1 MSRFFS
7 KNNHLKKNP
16 PAHGSLGRGIF
27 SGVLVSLL
35 VSIVLQLMP
44 LSSSA
49 AENGAPFTVK
59 DLAKIQERLGNSEES
74 LSSLSELYHGTVNN
88 IVNAY
93 MDGYTRQN
101 FAADPTGAANKAIK
115 AVTTPPEN
123 EKDCE
128 ATGPKMNLSTY
139 CLFLRID
146 DLYKVYFRALKAKQS
161 TVLAEIAAI
170 QKGENYQD
178 ATANDYRA
186 RQEWINKELDSSR
199 AALDATLRA
208 YSEVLI
214 QYPMHLEYQKTLKLL
229 IKYYDHLVDVRK
241 KIDTYPARFQDVTT
255 ANCT

>member
-7 KNNHLKKNP
+7 RNIHLKKKLP
-16 PAHGSLGRGIF
+16 PSGSLGRGIF

-49 AENGAPFTVK
+49 AESNAPFTVK
-59 DLAKIQERLGNSEES
+59 DLTKIQERLGNSEES
-74 LSSLSELYHGTVNN
+74 LSNLSELYHGTVNN

-101 FAADPTGAANKAIK
+101 PAATANKPI
-115 AVTTPPEN
+115 TTPPKN
-123 EKDCE
+123 DKDCE
-128 ATGPKMNLSTY
+128 ITGPKMNLSTY

-146 DLYKVYFRALKAKQS
+146 DLYKVYFHVLKVKQS
-161 TVLAEIAAI
+161 TVIAEITAI
-170 QKGENYQD
+170 QKGKNYQD

-186 RQEWINKELDSSR
+186 RQEWISKELDSSR

>member
-7 KNNHLKKNP
+7 NNNHLKKNP
-16 PAHGSLGRGIF
+16 SSSGVLGRGIF
-27 SGVLVSLL
+27 SGVLVSVL
-35 VSIVLQLMP
+35 VSIFLQLMP

-49 AENGAPFTVK
+49 AESSAPFTVK
-59 DLAKIQERLGNSEES
+59 DLSKIQSRLEDSEES
-74 LSSLSELYHGTVNN
+74 LSNLSELYHKTVND

-93 MDGYTRQN
+93 MNGYTRQSSG
-101 FAADPTGAANKAIK
+101 DTANKAIT
-115 AVTTPPEN
+115 APPKN

-128 ATGPKMNLSTY
+128 STGAKMNLSTY

-146 DLYKVYFRALKAKQS
+146 GLYAVYSHTLKVKQS

-170 QKGENYQD
+170 QKGKNYQD
-178 ATANDYRA
+178 ATANDYRE
-186 RQEWINKELDSSR
+186 RQEWINKELESSR
-199 AALDATLRA
+199 VALDSTLRS

-214 QYPMHLEYQKTLKLL
+214 QYPMHLEYQKTLKFL

-241 KIDTYPARFQDVTT
+241 KLDTYPARFQDVTT